1 MLRWL
6 RLLVLLGITA
16 CLDPEVPS
24 LVTGEW
30 GGAHLGL
37 VATDQGAD
45 LEYDCALGRIDEAI
59 RPDGGGHFTVTG
71 VHFPGHGGPVPPGAE
86 IEEHPA
92 RYTGVVRGDRMTLTV
107 TLTDSDTNLGT
118 FTLIRG
124 ASPYVLKCL

>member
-6 RLLVLLGITA
+6 RLFVFLGATA
-16 CLDPEVPS
+16 CLGPEVPS
-24 LVTGEW
+24 LVTGDW
-30 GGAHLGL
+30 GGTHLGL

-45 LEYDCALGRIDEAI
+45 LEYDCAAGRIDQPI
-59 RPDGGGHFTVTG
+59 RPDGEGRFSVTG
-71 VHFPGHGGPVPPGAE
+71 VHFPGHGGPVPPGTA
-86 IEEHPA
+86 IEQHPA
-92 RYTGVVRGDRMTLTV
+92 RYDGVVRGDRMTLTV

>member
-6 RLLVLLGITA
+6 RLISLLGSTA
-16 CLDPEVPS
+16 CLGPEVPS
-24 LVTGEW
+24 LVTGDW
-30 GGAHLGL
+30 GGTHLGL

-45 LEYDCALGRIDEAI
+45 LEYDCAAGRIDQAI
-59 RPDGGGHFTVTG
+59 RPDAEGRFSVTG
-71 VHFPGHGGPVPPGAE
+71 VHLPGHGGPVPPGQE
-86 IEEHPA
+86 IEQHPA
-92 RYTGVVRGDRMTLTV
+92 RYDGIVRGNRMTLTV